1 MRSSEDREVLVSD
14 GLTER
19 QAVSGQEAPVLW
31 SRAKVPNLWMN
42 DQIVREEEER
52 TKGEELE
59 KSKDMRNP
67 PPGVAG
73 LNVRFLLE
81 PLSGLKQAHAEFG
94 SDQSSGSGSLGT
106 AGTPLTSFTLFR
118 RSRRPRARGSLMA
131 ECFLAAGVKDGA
143 EKHGVAL
150 K

>member
-1 MRSSEDREVLVSD
+1 MATERPGVRSSEDREVLVSD

-81 PLSGLKQAHAEFG
+81 PLSGLKRVKKV
-94 SDQSSGSGSLGT
+94 SGVP
-106 AGTPLTSFTLFR
+106 AV
-118 RSRRPRARGSLMA
+118 PR
-131 ECFLAAGVKDGA
+131 EPEPDD
-143 EKHGVAL
+143 
-150 K
+150 